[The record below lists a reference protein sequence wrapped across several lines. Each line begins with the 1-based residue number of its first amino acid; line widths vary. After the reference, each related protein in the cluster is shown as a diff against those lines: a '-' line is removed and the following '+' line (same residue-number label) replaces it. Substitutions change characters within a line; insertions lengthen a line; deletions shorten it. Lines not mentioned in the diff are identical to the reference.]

1 MATFGIIALLFL
13 IILPFVFVSS
23 AARTQ
28 CQEMLDSSLVLMEL
42 LSLAI
47 VSLSLPAVNLV
58 KFLWKTDLVLRML

>member
-13 IILPFVFVSS
+13 IILPFVSVSS

-42 LSLAI
+42 ISLAI
-47 VSLSLPAVNLV
+47 VSLTLPAVNLV
-58 KFLWKTDLVLRML
+58 KSLWRTELVLRML